1 MSSAFIIEEWR
12 DLWSYK
18 GDFVITCFAYVF
30 SQSSLLS
37 LPKCIRNCLFG
48 FFAILL
54 SAVDYDGTEHWSTV
68 CQRSAEIAVQH
79 MPLACRFSANKFAL
93 YLAQVLTRIRPIRKW
108 PYDDIFEKLKIS
120 LFLSTTVFKFA
131 VDTLTNGRKLQRSIV
146 LLISNDVLS
155 VGSAFILYSL
165 VISSLLAS
173 YVSYILSFLVHLFT
187 NIEEANPPWALC
199 SSEWS
204 TVPCVDNLAI
214 NNSGQ
219 TSLNNVKEFFDL
231 SVLNVT
237 TRIEES
243 GDLQWMLISG
253 IAGTWLLVCYFTFI
267 IPLLLLL
274 TLLVKSLS
282 SNGANHLL
290 QDVFETDWNALLK
303 VETWVQAFAQ
313 SLYGTGLCFGA
324 YITLGSF
331 NKRNNNVFGDG
342 LLIIVIHTALSAL
355 GFVTLSAML
364 GIFKSKFSIPSSV
377 VLTDGNNAHVHKNFY
392 HSRFS
397 QILNLLASASH
408 FDQPQLWSTL
418 YILMLNVQTSI
429 EDAIGDSASKF
440 FPRFGISFA
449 TCCIGFVASLGYAS
463 QAGFYA
469 SQLMMKFIDLLCPWT
484 LLAFELFAVAWL
496 YCTCAHLLARDTSLY
511 YCYQNV
517 ELQFSR
523 HFERQS
529 SQPLDGISWMV
540 CEYGNIVTDHYRY
553 AVLHSENLHTRP
565 RIYPLGGNC
574 YLFTVETK
582 FKYTI
587 LSPIRYEV
595 PKVVSVPR
603 YSSTAPGYVLLPHA
617 PLAEPEQFNDI
628 YSDRQQT
635 RVSKI

>member
-1 MSSAFIIEEWR
+1 LNTENRMSSAFIIEEWR

-37 LPKCIRNCLFG
+37 LPKLFIENG
-48 FFAILL
+48 GGAFAIAYLVSLL
-54 SAVDYDGTEHWSTV
+54 FCCLPLIMMELSIGQQCASA
-68 CQRSAEIAVQH
+68 
-79 MPLACRFSANKFAL
+79 PPK
-93 YLAQVLTRIRPIRKW
+93 
-108 PYDDIFEKLKIS
+108 S
-120 LFLSTTVFKFA
+120 LF
-131 VDTLTNGRKLQRSIV
+131 NICP
-146 LLISNDVLS
+146 LLAG

-253 IAGTWLLVCYFTFI
+253 IAGSWILVFLALFLGVKWLGKVCYFTFI

-377 VLTDGNNAHVHKNFY
+377 VLTDG
-392 HSRFS
+392 FS

-418 YILMLNVQTSI
+418 VLMLFLFLFLNILYILMLNVQTSI
-429 EDAIGDSASKF
+429 EDAIGDSAAKF

-496 YCTCAHLLARDTSLY
+496 YCAHLLARDTSLY

-529 SQPLDGISWMV
+529 SQPMDGISRMV
-540 CEYGNIVTDHYRY
+540 CEY

-574 YLFTVETK
+574 YLFSVETK

>member
-1 MSSAFIIEEWR
+1 M
-12 DLWSYK
+12 D
-18 GDFVITCFAYVF
+18 AY
-30 SQSSLLS
+30 
-37 LPKCIRNCLFG
+37 I
-48 FFAILL
+48 
-54 SAVDYDGTEHWSTV
+54 W
-68 CQRSAEIAVQH
+68 
-79 MPLACRFSANKFAL
+79 
-93 YLAQVLTRIRPIRKW
+93 
-108 PYDDIFEKLKIS
+108 
-120 LFLSTTVFKFA
+120 
-131 VDTLTNGRKLQRSIV
+131 
-146 LLISNDVLS
+146 
-155 VGSAFILYSL
+155 
-165 VISSLLAS
+165 
-173 YVSYILSFLVHLFT
+173 
-187 NIEEANPPWALC
+187 
-199 SSEWS
+199 
-204 TVPCVDNLAI
+204 
-214 NNSGQ
+214 NS
-219 TSLNNVKEFFDL
+219 
-231 SVLNVT
+231 
-237 TRIEES
+237 RH
-243 GDLQWMLISG
+243 
-253 IAGTWLLVCYFTFI
+253 LVCYFTFI

-290 QDVFETDWNALLK
+290 QDVFETDWNVLLK

-377 VLTDGNNAHVHKNFY
+377 VLTD
-392 HSRFS
+392 
-397 QILNLLASASH
+397 
-408 FDQPQLWSTL
+408 
-418 YILMLNVQTSI
+418 
-429 EDAIGDSASKF
+429 DAIGDSASKF

-496 YCTCAHLLARDTSLY
+496 YCAHLLARDTSRLISNKPSKFLLFPFFELLY
-511 YCYQNV
+511 ILPAVPVFIIVIKMWNYNFRDILKDNQASPWMELVGWSVSTVILLPIIIGMLYCTV
-517 ELQFSR
+517 KTCI
-523 HFERQS
+523 HG
-529 SQPLDGISWMV
+529 PG
-540 CEYGNIVTDHYRY
+540 
-553 AVLHSENLHTRP
+553 
-565 RIYPLGGNC
+565 
-574 YLFTVETK
+574 FTVWEK

-587 LSPIRYEV
+587 LSPMRYEV
-595 PKVVSVPR
+595 PKIVSVPR

>member
-1 MSSAFIIEEWR
+1 M
-12 DLWSYK
+12 D
-18 GDFVITCFAYVF
+18 AY
-30 SQSSLLS
+30 
-37 LPKCIRNCLFG
+37 I
-48 FFAILL
+48 
-54 SAVDYDGTEHWSTV
+54 W
-68 CQRSAEIAVQH
+68 
-79 MPLACRFSANKFAL
+79 
-93 YLAQVLTRIRPIRKW
+93 
-108 PYDDIFEKLKIS
+108 
-120 LFLSTTVFKFA
+120 
-131 VDTLTNGRKLQRSIV
+131 
-146 LLISNDVLS
+146 
-155 VGSAFILYSL
+155 
-165 VISSLLAS
+165 
-173 YVSYILSFLVHLFT
+173 
-187 NIEEANPPWALC
+187 
-199 SSEWS
+199 
-204 TVPCVDNLAI
+204 
-214 NNSGQ
+214 NS
-219 TSLNNVKEFFDL
+219 
-231 SVLNVT
+231 
-237 TRIEES
+237 RH
-243 GDLQWMLISG
+243 
-253 IAGTWLLVCYFTFI
+253 LVCYFTFI

-290 QDVFETDWNALLK
+290 QDVFETDWNVLLK

-377 VLTDGNNAHVHKNFY
+377 VLTDG
-392 HSRFS
+392 FS

-484 LLAFELFAVAWL
+484 LLAFELFAFIIVIKMWNYNFRDILKDNQASPWMELVGWSVSTVILLPIIIGML
-496 YCTCAHLLARDTSLY
+496 YCTVKTCIHG
-511 YCYQNV
+511 
-517 ELQFSR
+517 
-523 HFERQS
+523 
-529 SQPLDGISWMV
+529 PG
-540 CEYGNIVTDHYRY
+540 
-553 AVLHSENLHTRP
+553 
-565 RIYPLGGNC
+565 
-574 YLFTVETK
+574 FTVWEK

-587 LSPIRYEV
+587 LSPMRYEV
-595 PKVVSVPR
+595 PKIVSVPR

>member
-1 MSSAFIIEEWR
+1 LNTENRMSSAFIIEEWR

-37 LPKCIRNCLFG
+37 LPKLFIENG
-48 FFAILL
+48 GGAFAIAYLVSLL
-54 SAVDYDGTEHWSTV
+54 FCCLPLIMMELSIGQQCASA
-68 CQRSAEIAVQH
+68 
-79 MPLACRFSANKFAL
+79 PPK
-93 YLAQVLTRIRPIRKW
+93 
-108 PYDDIFEKLKIS
+108 S
-120 LFLSTTVFKFA
+120 LF
-131 VDTLTNGRKLQRSIV
+131 NICP
-146 LLISNDVLS
+146 LLAG

-253 IAGTWLLVCYFTFI
+253 IAGSWILVFLALFLGVKWLGKVCYFTFI

-377 VLTDGNNAHVHKNFY
+377 VLTDG
-392 HSRFS
+392 FS

-418 YILMLNVQTSI
+418 VLMLFLFLFLNI
-429 EDAIGDSASKF
+429 
-440 FPRFGISFA
+440 
-449 TCCIGFVASLGYAS
+449 L
-463 QAGFYA
+463 AGFYA

-496 YCTCAHLLARDTSLY
+496 YCAHLLARDTSRLISNKPSKFLLFPFFELLY
-511 YCYQNV
+511 ILPAVPIFIIVIKMWNYNFRDILKDNQASPWMELVGWSVSTVILLPIIIGMLYCTV
-517 ELQFSR
+517 KTCI
-523 HFERQS
+523 HG
-529 SQPLDGISWMV
+529 PG
-540 CEYGNIVTDHYRY
+540 
-553 AVLHSENLHTRP
+553 
-565 RIYPLGGNC
+565 
-574 YLFTVETK
+574 FTLWEK

>member
-1 MSSAFIIEEWR
+1 LSKLNIENRMSSAFIIEEWR

-37 LPKCIRNCLFG
+37 LPKLFIENG
-48 FFAILL
+48 GGAFAIAYLVSLL
-54 SAVDYDGTEHWSTV
+54 FCCLPLIMMELSIGQQCASA
-68 CQRSAEIAVQH
+68 
-79 MPLACRFSANKFAL
+79 PPK
-93 YLAQVLTRIRPIRKW
+93 
-108 PYDDIFEKLKIS
+108 S
-120 LFLSTTVFKFA
+120 LF
-131 VDTLTNGRKLQRSIV
+131 NICP
-146 LLISNDVLS
+146 LLAG

-204 TVPCVDNLAI
+204 TVPCVDGLAI

-253 IAGTWLLVCYFTFI
+253 IAGTWFMVFLALFLGVKWLGKVCYFTFI

-290 QDVFETDWNALLK
+290 QDVFETDWNVLLK

-377 VLTDGNNAHVHKNFY
+377 VLTDG
-392 HSRFS
+392 FS

-408 FDQPQLWSTL
+408 FDQPQLWSTLVLMLFLFLFLNIL

-496 YCTCAHLLARDTSLY
+496 YCAHLLARDTSRLISNKPSKFLLFPFFELLY
-511 YCYQNV
+511 ILPAVPVFIIVIKMWNYNFRDILKDNQASPWMELVGWSVSTVILLPIIIGMLYCTV
-517 ELQFSR
+517 KTCI
-523 HFERQS
+523 HG
-529 SQPLDGISWMV
+529 PG
-540 CEYGNIVTDHYRY
+540 
-553 AVLHSENLHTRP
+553 
-565 RIYPLGGNC
+565 
-574 YLFTVETK
+574 FTVWEK

-587 LSPIRYEV
+587 LSPMRYEV
-595 PKVVSVPR
+595 PKIVSVPR